1 MKNLKQNSNLFD
13 SNKKKIKISSRKHLN
28 TIEECPETEDII
40 KKIEN
45 LDFSTDKSF
54 ETPFIT
60 LSKTRD
66 KIINKINNLN
76 KSISVPDLFF
86 ENYEEFAPDIKS
98 LKDEEINDSN
108 YLEILSKFLNI
119 NKEKAEEKKSN
130 GNNISK
136 LVLNEKINRIY
147 VLFQKCNLNKNCLDN
162 MNKLLNLINNKG
174 SYLQQPVDLILDV
187 FSELLSKIQEEY
199 SIKNDLINKL
209 NNMTLKKENFEK
221 QILSIK
227 NELESKEKQ
236 LEKLMDEETLENVQ
250 SNKENND
257 QQALLSFIN
266 NMKKENQLLFEKVL
280 GYKINMKKILSSSRI
295 LYEKYKSCLT
305 ENEKLKL
312 KKSKDFSIES
322 VNKMEIKG
330 KTTIKKLKSSSSFNN
345 IRINT
350 EYNNINMTHSIIP
363 LTNNL
368 IKLSMDINRMLFKC
382 DFNLVKISKNNKIP
396 LNDINELNQII
407 DISFLSQEK
416 NFQLFSKYIYCNF
429 DIINNKILNLPNILS
444 SNNNRLNKESKNSSM
459 TKKNTNELI
468 KNSSIGRI
476 NQSIKFFSPENK
488 TASKT
493 MKNYINLRKTRNN
506 IRNQKLIRNS
516 TSRDGL
522 SFMNF
527 YNNNDSNSLTVF
539 QKNSNNNVNNKMFN
553 QTVNLEKQRNK
564 NKTVSNNN

>member
-162 MNKLLNLINNKG
+162 MNKLLNMINNRG

-322 VNKMEIKG
+322 LNKMEIKG

-350 EYNNINMTHSIIP
+350 EYNNINMTSSIIP

-368 IKLSMDINRMLFKC
+368 IQLSLDINRMLFKC

-488 TASKT
+488 NASKT

-527 YNNNDSNSLTVF
+527 YNNNDLNSLTVF
-539 QKNSNNNVNNKMFN
+539 QKNSNINVNNKMFN
-553 QTVNLEKQRNK
+553 QTMNLEKQRNK

>member
-1 MKNLKQNSNLFD
+1 MQSL
-13 SNKKKIKISSRKHLN
+13 
-28 TIEECPETEDII
+28 II

-119 NKEKAEEKKSN
+119 NKENAEEKKSN
-130 GNNISK
+130 GNNINK

-162 MNKLLNLINNKG
+162 MNKLLNMINNRG

-350 EYNNINMTHSIIP
+350 EYNNINMTSSIIP

-382 DFNLVKISKNNKIP
+382 DFNLVKICKNNKIP
-396 LNDINELNQII
+396 LNDITELTQII

-416 NFQLFSKYIYCNF
+416 NFQLFTKYIY
-429 DIINNKILNLPNILS
+429 
-444 SNNNRLNKESKNSSM
+444 
-459 TKKNTNELI
+459 
-468 KNSSIGRI
+468 
-476 NQSIKFFSPENK
+476 
-488 TASKT
+488 
-493 MKNYINLRKTRNN
+493 
-506 IRNQKLIRNS
+506 
-516 TSRDGL
+516 
-522 SFMNF
+522 
-527 YNNNDSNSLTVF
+527 
-539 QKNSNNNVNNKMFN
+539 
-553 QTVNLEKQRNK
+553 
-564 NKTVSNNN
+564 

>member
-162 MNKLLNLINNKG
+162 MNKLLNMINNRG

-322 VNKMEIKG
+322 LNKMEIKG

-350 EYNNINMTHSIIP
+350 EYNNINMTSSIIP

-368 IKLSMDINRMLFKC
+368 IQLSLDINRMLFKC

-488 TASKT
+488 TSSKT

-527 YNNNDSNSLTVF
+527 YNNNDLNSLTVF
-539 QKNSNNNVNNKMFN
+539 QKNSNINVNNKMFN
-553 QTVNLEKQRNK
+553 QTMNLEKQRNK